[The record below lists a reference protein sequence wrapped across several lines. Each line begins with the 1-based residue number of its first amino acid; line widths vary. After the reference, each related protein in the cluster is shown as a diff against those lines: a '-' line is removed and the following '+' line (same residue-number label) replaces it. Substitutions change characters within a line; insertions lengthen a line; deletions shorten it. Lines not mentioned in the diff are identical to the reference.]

1 QGEATL
7 RSWVAS
13 TAVGCAVL
21 PRPAGWTAIL
31 ALPPGVHE
39 DRFLMN
45 ALSEGVWAHPGYF
58 YGMPTTTPS
67 VVLSLLTP
75 PEALSAGLRA
85 FDRALKRS

>member
-1 QGEATL
+1 M
-7 RSWVAS
+7 
-13 TAVGCAVL
+13 L

-31 ALPPGVHE
+31 TLPPGVHE
-39 DRFLMN
+39 DRLLMN

-75 PEALSAGLRA
+75 PDALSAGLQA
-85 FDRALKRS
+85 LDRALKRT